1 MNETV
6 DVEIFKRRLSV
17 EMEGFTPMEILEL
30 ANQVGEKMT
39 FVSSQNKMIADT
51 SKIATLAALHF
62 AADLWRLKDKT
73 DTEIRTL
80 ESKIEELSAVLQT
93 ALAAAKPK

>member
-1 MNETV
+1 MNDPVE
-6 DVEIFKRRLSV
+6 VEIFKRRLSV
-17 EMEGFTPMEILEL
+17 EMEDFTPMEILDF
-30 ANQVGEKMT
+30 ANQVGEKMAM
-39 FVSSQNKMIADT
+39 VSAQNKTVADT

-80 ESKIEELSAVLQT
+80 ENKIEDLTAVLEA